1 MSVTFGS
8 PEEETLQALTESL
21 ELEDSH
27 TQKVREAI
35 LALARSQRG
44 AHDLGVSHFDFKEYV
59 ARPRRSDAHRCRWA
73 MRFG

>member
-21 ELEDSH
+21 EIEDSH
-27 TQKVREAI
+27 TQKVREAV

-44 AHDLGVSHFDFKEYV
+44 AHDLGVSHFDFKESV
-59 ARPRRSDAHRCRWA
+59 ARPRRSNAHRRRWE

>member
-8 PEEETLQALTESL
+8 PEEETLQALTKSL

-44 AHDLGVSHFDFKEYV
+44 GHDLGVSHFDFQESV
-59 ARPRRSDAHRCRWA
+59 ARPRRSNVRRRRWE